1 MSLRIGPSDDLAA
14 CQALRRAVFIAEQ
27 GVPAD
32 VEQDGRDRPAHHILA
47 WLDGVPV
54 GTARLLVERGNG
66 KIGRVCVL
74 KDQRKKGI
82 GAALIRA
89 GVDHLRS
96 LGLARA
102 ELGAQTHAL
111 DFYTALGFSA
121 FGPEFEDAGGQ
132 PHRMMRRD
140 L

>member
-1 MSLRIGPSDDLAA
+1 VRLQIGPSDDLSA
-14 CQALRRAVFIAEQ
+14 CLALRRAVFIVEQ

-32 VEQDGRDRPAHHILA
+32 VEQDGRDGAAHHILA
-47 WLDGVPV
+47 FLDGTPV
-54 GTARLLVERGNG
+54 GAARLLVEGETG

-74 KDQRKKGI
+74 KDTRRQGI

-96 LGLARA
+96 LGLRRA
-102 ELGAQTHAL
+102 KLGAQTHAL
-111 DFYTALGFSA
+111 AFYEGLGFTAYGS
-121 FGPEFEDAGGQ
+121 EFSDAGDQ